1 MRGKMSKAGQWS
13 VGLLLVFVLL
23 MMLLCAGCGKTAN
36 ADQTTWGRA
45 DAKEID
51 VNSKIAGRVVE
62 LLVKEGDTVKEGQV
76 IARIDKRSLE
86 AQKAEAEASIRALR
100 AQQAQAAVTTN
111 MQSGTT
117 ASAVSEAQAATDQA
131 RADLALAQA
140 DHDRYAELLS
150 EGAVSKQTFE
160 QFDTKYKTAQAA
172 YEQSKAAVRQA
183 QAGTLQTDASRANEE
198 ALAMKIEQAEAT
210 LQNIEV
216 SLDETEIRAPFDGV
230 ITQKYIEEGSMIS
243 NGTPLVAVQDP
254 EDNWIDIKVPETKLS
269 KYYVGQE
276 VTMIGRDNATKV
288 TGTITDISK
297 KAEFATQRATSERG
311 DETDIVSFNVKVQV
325 NSDVLRPGMRFRL
338 EGLDDDQAG
347 SSGGAS

>member
-62 LLVKEGDTVKEGQV
+62 LLVKEGDTVKEGQI

-117 ASAVSEAQAATDQA
+117 ASAVSEAQAAADQA

-140 DHDRYAELLS
+140 DHDRYAELID

-172 YEQSKAAVRQA
+172 YEQARASVRQA
-183 QAGTLQTDASRANEE
+183 QAGTLQTDVSKANEE
-198 ALAMKIEQAEAT
+198 ALAMQIEKAEAT

-254 EDNWIDIKVPETKLS
+254 EDNWIDIKVPETKLA
-269 KYYVGQE
+269 KYHVGQE
-276 VTMIGRDNATKV
+276 VTMIGRDGTTKV

-325 NSDVLRPGMRFRL
+325 DSDVLRPGMRFRL
-338 EGLDDDQAG
+338 EGLDDVS

>member
-1 MRGKMSKAGQWS
+1 MDRKMGKRKLPLFA
-13 VGLLLVFVLL
+13 VLCLLGAL
-23 MMLLCAGCGKTAN
+23 MLLCTGCGRTAN

-62 LLVKEGDTVKEGQV
+62 LLVKEGDTVQEGQV

-117 ASAVSEAQAATDQA
+117 ASAVSEAQAAADQA

-140 DHDRYAELLS
+140 DHDRYAELLD

-172 YEQSKAAVRQA
+172 YEQARASVRQA
-183 QAGTLQTDASRANEE
+183 QAGTLQTDVSKANEE
-198 ALAMKIEQAEAT
+198 ALAMQIEKAEAT

-254 EDNWIDIKVPETKLS
+254 EDNWIDIKVPETKLA
-269 KYYVGQE
+269 KYHVGQE
-276 VTMIGRDNATKV
+276 VTMIGRDGTTKV

-325 NSDVLRPGMRFRL
+325 DSDVLRPGMRFRL
-338 EGLDDDQAG
+338 EGLDDVS